1 MDDFSEFSENG
12 IYYIFSYENINKV
25 ITIANDGNKELEFT
39 FLSYLNSSNYQ
50 VFYFYK
56 DDDNNFLIQNINS
69 LYVLGVEQIS
79 EYSPVVQKKVNFNKN
94 YKWKIKKLNMD
105 KVYLIESVGAQKRLD
120 ISNNYAIINNPN
132 NFSQSQQFKFKRSL
146 SKICKSDL
154 WYQWEKF
161 ELRSMALNNKICII
175 RSSQNENEV
184 FNIEENG
191 TITLKPFTGE
201 KKQLFYILKNTND
214 NICSIFSIEAKQF
227 LGIDNNTNLI
237 KLFNL
242 PENYLIINAG
252 KDNYDIPIYYITNFN
267 THLNLDRW
275 DNNLKASN
283 PSNDFNQ
290 KFYFSPMTY
299 FIFHKYINSRKK
311 FSKLGLELLLK
322 FNYIT
327 KYSLDCFRYLT
338 GVTIDENTKYID
350 DNVFKDFKI
359 TSIKINLE
367 WINKFNKTHIRTIS
381 FNDNLN
387 ELDLNIFQS
396 LPNLTELC
404 IPLSVK
410 TLKGSHEINLP
421 KLKDLRCSPHLLQ
434 YFKGIQLE
442 TYYIIDGTKYLCFI
456 NNINPLINIKA
467 KNLVIA
473 SSLEKIEENFFDGL
487 TFNRVKCD
495 IKHIKF
501 LNKEIAEIIVLYNN
515 IEKIPSYTFENFSRL
530 KTVALPYKLKSIESK
545 AFINCIKLSYISI
558 PDSVTDIQNDSFY
571 NCNNLKDIKCKPEI
585 KERLIKHLKIK
596 EDKYI
601 IKKSDLSFYY
611 TITSL
616 EIPYK
621 CKIEEGAL
629 KELISLKAI
638 KCNPAVLRLLPL
650 DKNNSNNII
659 YLIIQ
664 DKTVKLTKNMF
675 EFCQNLIFISISLS
689 VK

>member
-299 FIFHKYINSRKK
+299 FIFHK
-311 FSKLGLELLLK
+311 
-322 FNYIT
+322 
-327 KYSLDCFRYLT
+327 
-338 GVTIDENTKYID
+338 
-350 DNVFKDFKI
+350 
-359 TSIKINLE
+359 
-367 WINKFNKTHIRTIS
+367 
-381 FNDNLN
+381 
-387 ELDLNIFQS
+387 
-396 LPNLTELC
+396 
-404 IPLSVK
+404 
-410 TLKGSHEINLP
+410 
-421 KLKDLRCSPHLLQ
+421 
-434 YFKGIQLE
+434 
-442 TYYIIDGTKYLCFI
+442 
-456 NNINPLINIKA
+456 
-467 KNLVIA
+467 
-473 SSLEKIEENFFDGL
+473 
-487 TFNRVKCD
+487 
-495 IKHIKF
+495 
-501 LNKEIAEIIVLYNN
+501 
-515 IEKIPSYTFENFSRL
+515 
-530 KTVALPYKLKSIESK
+530 
-545 AFINCIKLSYISI
+545 
-558 PDSVTDIQNDSFY
+558 
-571 NCNNLKDIKCKPEI
+571 
-585 KERLIKHLKIK
+585 
-596 EDKYI
+596 
-601 IKKSDLSFYY
+601 
-611 TITSL
+611 
-616 EIPYK
+616 
-621 CKIEEGAL
+621 
-629 KELISLKAI
+629 
-638 KCNPAVLRLLPL
+638 
-650 DKNNSNNII
+650 
-659 YLIIQ
+659 
-664 DKTVKLTKNMF
+664 
-675 EFCQNLIFISISLS
+675 
-689 VK
+689 

>member
-252 KDNYDIPIYYITNFN
+252 KDNYDIHIYYITNFN

-275 DNNLKASN
+275 D
-283 PSNDFNQ
+283 
-290 KFYFSPMTY
+290 
-299 FIFHKYINSRKK
+299 
-311 FSKLGLELLLK
+311 
-322 FNYIT
+322 
-327 KYSLDCFRYLT
+327 
-338 GVTIDENTKYID
+338 
-350 DNVFKDFKI
+350 
-359 TSIKINLE
+359 
-367 WINKFNKTHIRTIS
+367 
-381 FNDNLN
+381 
-387 ELDLNIFQS
+387 
-396 LPNLTELC
+396 
-404 IPLSVK
+404 
-410 TLKGSHEINLP
+410 
-421 KLKDLRCSPHLLQ
+421 
-434 YFKGIQLE
+434 
-442 TYYIIDGTKYLCFI
+442 II
-456 NNINPLINIKA
+456 
-467 KNLVIA
+467 
-473 SSLEKIEENFFDGL
+473 
-487 TFNRVKCD
+487 
-495 IKHIKF
+495 
-501 LNKEIAEIIVLYNN
+501 
-515 IEKIPSYTFENFSRL
+515 
-530 KTVALPYKLKSIESK
+530 
-545 AFINCIKLSYISI
+545 
-558 PDSVTDIQNDSFY
+558 
-571 NCNNLKDIKCKPEI
+571 
-585 KERLIKHLKIK
+585 
-596 EDKYI
+596 
-601 IKKSDLSFYY
+601 
-611 TITSL
+611 
-616 EIPYK
+616 
-621 CKIEEGAL
+621 
-629 KELISLKAI
+629 
-638 KCNPAVLRLLPL
+638 
-650 DKNNSNNII
+650 
-659 YLIIQ
+659 
-664 DKTVKLTKNMF
+664 
-675 EFCQNLIFISISLS
+675 
-689 VK
+689 